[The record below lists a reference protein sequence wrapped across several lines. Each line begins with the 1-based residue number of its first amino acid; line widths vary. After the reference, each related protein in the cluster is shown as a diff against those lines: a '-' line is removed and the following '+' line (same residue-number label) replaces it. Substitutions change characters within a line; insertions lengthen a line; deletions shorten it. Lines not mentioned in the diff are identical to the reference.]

1 MIFSEE
7 IGADRDKNRS
17 NQLKDTTMQISDLIV
32 EKDVCDLPEVVAIQ
46 SKLGIPGK
54 VIDSVST
61 VFDAITDS
69 EDPIQKGKRVLVL
82 KGNKGAFIKNCPGT
96 RTYTCCGYQ
105 ILHIGSFCT
114 MDCSYCILQSYFH
127 PPVLQYFVNHTKLF
141 DELDKFFTLNNVSR
155 VGTGEFTDSLIWE
168 KWSDLTPKLVQRFA
182 DQSRAVLELKTKTVS
197 IDALRSLQHR
207 RKTIVSWS
215 VNTKPVL
222 QTEERN
228 TTPLLARL
236 EAAKRCESWGY
247 PLAFHFDPIILYEG
261 CEEDYQELVHQLFS
275 HVSPENIVWI
285 SLGTFRFMPSL
296 KKIIQ
301 KRFPRSKIVYGEFIP
316 GLDGKMRYFKPLRI
330 QIYQKIISWIRQA
343 APNTCIYFCMEDDEV
358 WEKSMGFLPT
368 EFGGLPRMLDDS
380 AVRHC
385 GLHPQ

>member
-1 MIFSEE
+1 MV
-7 IGADRDKNRS
+7 
-17 NQLKDTTMQISDLIV
+17 MQISDLIV
-32 EKDVCDLPEVVAIQ
+32 EKDACGLPEVAAIQ

-54 VIDSVST
+54 IVDDLST
-61 VFDAITDS
+61 VFETIADS
-69 EDPIQKGKRVLVL
+69 EDSIKKGKRILVL
-82 KGNKGAFIKNCPGT
+82 KRNKGAFIKDCPGT
-96 RTYTCCGYQ
+96 RAYTCCGYQ

-127 PPVLQYFVNHTKLF
+127 PPVLQYFVNHTDLF
-141 DELDKFFTLNNVSR
+141 DELGRLFSLNSISR

-168 KWSDLTPKLVQRFA
+168 AWSDLTPSLVRRFA
-182 DQSRAVLELKTKTVS
+182 GQHRAVLELKTKTVA
-197 IDALRSLQHR
+197 IDALRSLQHG

-215 VNTKPVL
+215 VNTAPVL
-222 QTEERN
+222 QTEERR
-228 TTPLLARL
+228 TTPLSARL
-236 EAAKRCESWGY
+236 AAARQCESWGY

-261 CEEDYQELVHQLFS
+261 CEADYQAVVHQLFS

-330 QIYQKIISWIRQA
+330 QIYQKMISWIRQA
-343 APNTCIYFCMEDDEV
+343 APNTRIYFCMEDDEV
-358 WEKSMGFLPT
+358 WQKTMGYLPA

-385 GLHPQ
+385 GLSIKTGD